1 MIYNLFPKFQMRHEG
16 FSFYGPR
23 KSDEGGDTDLIYNF
37 CWPYETSYL
46 LMNLLEDGVSSDL
59 SLGGLPGF
67 LLGSPVFMYGGG
79 LHKSSATG
87 RLGGRPL
94 PLPLPLP
101 GVPVLRGV
109 LTVAGV

>member
-1 MIYNLFPKFQMRHEG
+1 
-16 FSFYGPR
+16 
-23 KSDEGGDTDLIYNF
+23 
-37 CWPYETSYL
+37 
-46 LMNLLEDGVSSDL
+46 MNLLEDGVSSDL

-67 LLGSPVFMYGGG
+67 LFGSPVFIYGGG
-79 LHKSSATG
+79 LHKSSAAG

-109 LTVAGV
+109 LTVAGVRALGVLRCASVIMTTM